1 MRTEGGRYDST
12 RDEDWV
18 TLASLESA
26 ISTTAKVDE
35 GQMNLR
41 RRLSLTTLV
50 IDLAMTVRRSIKK
63 LRAVNRQN
71 ELEFVMVTP

>member
-1 MRTEGGRYDST
+1 MLFGQRTEGGRYDST

-35 GQMNLR
+35 GQMKLR

-50 IDLAMTVRRSIKK
+50 IVWFSLS
-63 LRAVNRQN
+63 
-71 ELEFVMVTP
+71 VMCYSFTTLTPLFWFLFLV

>member
-1 MRTEGGRYDST
+1 MLFGQRTEGGRYDST

-35 GQMNLR
+35 GQMKLR
-41 RRLSLTTLV
+41 RRLSLSTLV
-50 IDLAMTVRRSIKK
+50 IVGFSPPLCVLTHDADSLFWV
-63 LRAVNRQN
+63 LV
-71 ELEFVMVTP
+71 

>member
-1 MRTEGGRYDST
+1 MLFGQRTEGGRYDST

-50 IDLAMTVRRSIKK
+50 IVGFSPLLCVTYSRR
-63 LRAVNRQN
+63 
-71 ELEFVMVTP
+71 